1 MLPKAKS
8 ISRKE
13 KITSNLISR
22 VSEPRHFL
30 SIMSD
35 REDDVP
41 VIVHQDP
48 DNLPVDLAELDN
60 PTLSDDE
67 LDPQGKHIASV
78 LSCTPTL
85 VPGFSNWVAL

>member
-1 MLPKAKS
+1 MFQNHAS
-8 ISRKE
+8 
-13 KITSNLISR
+13 
-22 VSEPRHFL
+22 FF

-35 REDDVP
+35 SDEP
-41 VIVHQDP
+41 CIIHQDP

-60 PTLSDDE
+60 PTLSDDK
-67 LDPQGKHIASV
+67 LDPKGKLIASV